1 MKKFKVG
8 VIGLGRRGAWWAC
21 DMLTT
26 LPYVEITALCD
37 LYEDRLEQSAA
48 AIGEKTGKKIP
59 LLTRDYRELIDSNEV
74 DTVLVLSGWG
84 NHCDAAIRCMQA
96 GKPVGLEVG
105 GAYSVQQCYDLV
117 RTYEETKTPFML
129 LENCCYGEIEMTVT
143 DMVRK
148 GLFGTV
154 VHCDGGYCHE
164 MRNTLAGINRDRHY
178 RIQEYIH
185 RNCESYPTHE
195 LGPISKLLNIGNGN
209 RFVSLVS
216 MSSKAAGMK
225 DFLADK
231 DNPYKNAEYTQGDV
245 FTTLI
250 KCAGGETV
258 HITLDTTLPRYY
270 SRDFTVRGTKA
281 MYEERTHSVFFDHNE
296 KHHERHGTWKEEWGN
311 MEQFMEEYRHP
322 LWAEYRK
329 DGIRGNHDGMD
340 YLVISAFFDA
350 LDRGL
355 PMPIDV
361 YDAVSWM
368 VVTVLSEQSVAL
380 GSTPVAFPDF
390 TGGRWIE
397 KKQPINSKYN
407 LL

>member
-8 VIGLGRRGAWWAC
+8 VIGLGLRGAWWAC

-37 LYEDRLEQSAA
+37 LYEDRLENSAKK
-48 AIGEKTGKKIP
+48 IKEKTGAEVP
-59 LLTRDYRELIDSNEV
+59 LCTTDYCELIDSDLV
-74 DTVLVLSGWG
+74 DTVLVLSGWE
-84 NHCDAAIRCMQA
+84 NHFDASVRAMKA

-105 GAYSVQQCYDLV
+105 GAYSIEQCYELV

-129 LENCCYGEIEMTVT
+129 LENCCYGELEMTIT

-148 GLFGTV
+148 GLFGTI
-154 VHCDGGYCHE
+154 VHCEGGYCHE

-178 RIQEYIH
+178 RVDEYLH
-185 RNCESYPTHE
+185 RNCENYPTHE

-231 DNPYKNAEYTQGDV
+231 DNLYKNETYAQGDI

-250 KCAGGETV
+250 KCAGGET
-258 HITLDTTLPRYY
+258 IKIALDTSLPRYY
-270 SRDFTVRGTKA
+270 SRDFTVRGTKG
-281 MYEERTHSVFFDHNE
+281 MYEERTNAIFFPNTEQHKSDE
-296 KHHERHGTWKEEWGN
+296 MEWKKQWGN
-311 MEQFMEEYRHP
+311 MEKYMEEYRHP
-322 LWAEYRK
+322 LWTEYHK
-329 DGIRGNHDGMD
+329 EGLKGNHGGMD
-340 YLVISAFFDA
+340 YLVISAFIDS
-350 LDRGL
+350 LDKGL

-361 YDAVSWM
+361 YDAVSLM
-368 VVTVLSEQSVAL
+368 VVTVLSEKSIAL
-380 GSTPVAFPDF
+380 GSSPVMFPDF
-390 TGGRWIE
+390 TGGKWLV
-397 KKQPINSKYN
+397 KKQKTDSIYN